1 MGDWRVVY
9 QNPMSPNER
18 RDFGNIGKEGETVM
32 KDDYVWTEDPR
43 IMLPI
48 VLAILSPGIVKII
61 SAIVGLF

>member
-1 MGDWRVVY
+1 
-9 QNPMSPNER
+9 MSPNER
-18 RDFGNIGKEGETVM
+18 RDFGNIGKKGETVM

-43 IMLPI
+43 VMLPI